1 MKNVLPI
8 EIIKVMPSYHA
19 RQGNSCSRGA
29 APESARIQ
37 GGNWSMLGLRRS
49 SHVHDEDE
57 CQMSIAEFMGGQ
69 ERLLRSE
76 LT

>member
-1 MKNVLPI
+1 MKSALPM

-19 RQGNSCSRGA
+19 RQGSSCSRGA
-29 APESARIQ
+29 AQGSARIQ

-69 ERLLRSE
+69 ERFESE
-76 LT
+76 D